1 MQIRLAE
8 QHARFEAALAA
19 AEAKALARGASSAPT
34 STTAYGPSSG
44 GEDSQ
49 SSQPPAGKRKSLK
62 ARAAAGLTRARM
74 VEAAAHPGGFQALC
88 ELLTASEL
96 GLQAGERLALASA
109 AMRERVVD
117 APSVNASA
125 V

>member
-1 MQIRLAE
+1 MPCAQERQDDLRGEMQIRLAE

-62 ARAAAGLTRARM
+62 ARAAAGLTRARARYIQ
-74 VEAAAHPGGFQALC
+74 VHDPVAHYRA
-88 ELLTASEL
+88 TY
-96 GLQAGERLALASA
+96 
-109 AMRERVVD
+109 
-117 APSVNASA
+117 APSLPSSSDTN
-125 V
+125 